1 MYNVISIFVILTKG
15 GLMDLIGKDCS
26 NETLLHQLFLEL
38 RVTWIR
44 RTLMRI
50 QKMVKHHHQM
60 MSVGGTSIGRNM
72 SFSYQRK
79 YDNIS
84 KNPDSQNMA
93 LHVTLLN

>member
-1 MYNVISIFVILTKG
+1 MYDVISIFTILIKG

-60 MSVGGTSIGRNM
+60 MSVGGMNIGRNM
-72 SFSYQRK
+72 YLEIFER
-79 YDNIS
+79 
-84 KNPDSQNMA
+84 
-93 LHVTLLN
+93 